1 VALRSPEDPD
11 ITPPQTTIRKGPGAK
26 LAMGKARFSFASSE
40 APSRFACKLERA
52 GGCKSPRACRHL
64 KPGRHV
70 FKVWAI
76 DRAGNKD
83 PSAARRRFL
92 VPA

>member
-40 APSRFACKLERA
+40 APSRFACKLDGHRA
-52 GGCKSPRACRHL
+52 GGCK
-64 KPGRHV
+64 
-70 FKVWAI
+70 I
-76 DRAGNKD
+76 
-83 PSAARRRFL
+83 AARL
-92 VPA
+92 PAPEARPPRLQGLGD